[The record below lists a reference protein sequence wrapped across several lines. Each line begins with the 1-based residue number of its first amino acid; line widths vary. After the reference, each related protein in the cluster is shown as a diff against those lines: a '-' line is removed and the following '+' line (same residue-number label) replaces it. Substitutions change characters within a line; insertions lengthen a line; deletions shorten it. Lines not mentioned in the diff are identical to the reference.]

1 MEGDVKMNDLRI
13 FKSGGWW
20 VAEIPSLH
28 VVTRGKTIKELKK
41 NLNEAVQLAVESL
54 VQLKTM
60 KVAPL
65 SA

>member
-1 MEGDVKMNDLRI
+1 VSDVKMNDLRI
-13 FKSGGWW
+13 FKSEGWR

-65 SA
+65 NA